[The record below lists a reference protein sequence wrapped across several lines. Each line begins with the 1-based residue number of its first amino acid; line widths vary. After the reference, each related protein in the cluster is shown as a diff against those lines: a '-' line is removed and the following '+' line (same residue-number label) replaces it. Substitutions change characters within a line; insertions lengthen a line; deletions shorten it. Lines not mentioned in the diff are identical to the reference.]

1 MTISFGLI
9 GAALAMGIAAIGS
22 AIGIGIAGQAAI
34 GAWKKCYMSN
44 KAAPFIITV
53 FAGAPL
59 TQTIYGFL
67 LMQQMKGSTQDPMFL
82 LTVGLA
88 SGVAMC
94 LSAIVQGKA
103 GAAGADALAE
113 TGKGFSQY
121 IMVVGLCETVALFA
135 LVFSMVALG

>member
-1 MTISFGLI
+1 MNFGLI

-44 KAAPFIITV
+44 KAAPFILTV

-67 LMQQMKGSTQDPMFL
+67 LMQQIKGATADPGFL
-82 LTVGLA
+82 LALGVA

-94 LSAIVQGKA
+94 LSAIAQGKA
-103 GAAGADALAE
+103 GAAGSDALAE

-135 LVFSMVALG
+135 LVFSLVALA

>member
-1 MTISFGLI
+1 MNFGLI

-44 KAAPFIITV
+44 KAAPFILTV

-67 LMQQMKGSTQDPMFL
+67 LMQQMKASTADPSFL
-82 LTVGLA
+82 FTIGLV
-88 SGVAMC
+88 SGVAMA
-94 LSAIVQGKA
+94 LSAFVQGKA
-103 GAAGADALAE
+103 GAAGSDALAD

-121 IMVVGLCETVALFA
+121 ITVVGLCETVALFA